1 MAIEYLIPGRLARGN
16 AQFLQS
22 DGSVRLQKGVF
33 GSSVQKRN
41 TKKPSSL
48 HFCINDGFVLERP
61 TRLELATST
70 LARDVYKRQSEEC
83 PIHEN
88 YKAALLKAKDSDT
101 IVTGRS
107 VGAPVRVLKN
117 RMSREYVR
125 QEKAGADKMERKNTP
140 SAACARPCLKA
151 TPPPAA

>member
-41 TKKPSSL
+41 AKKPSSL
-48 HFCINDGFVLERP
+48 HFCINDGFMLERP

-70 LARDVYKRQSEEC
+70 
-83 PIHEN
+83 
-88 YKAALLKAKDSDT
+88 
-101 IVTGRS
+101 
-107 VGAPVRVLKN
+107 
-117 RMSREYVR
+117 
-125 QEKAGADKMERKNTP
+125 
-140 SAACARPCLKA
+140 
-151 TPPPAA
+151 